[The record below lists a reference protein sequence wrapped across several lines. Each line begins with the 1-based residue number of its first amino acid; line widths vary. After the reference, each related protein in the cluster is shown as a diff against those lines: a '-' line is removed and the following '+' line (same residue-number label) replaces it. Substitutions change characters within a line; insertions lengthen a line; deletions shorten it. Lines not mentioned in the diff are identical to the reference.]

1 MSGYTQWEM
10 KDCIFCKIVKG
21 EIPSLKVYEDV
32 NFMAFLDINPNTKGH
47 TLVVPKTHYRWTYDV
62 PNFGEYFEFARKVAK
77 GCIKGLGADW
87 ISFITV
93 GLDVSHAHIHVIPRY
108 PDDGHGVVVNSEL
121 HQKYSD
127 RKMKEIADKIKSAI

>member
-1 MSGYTQWEM
+1 M
-10 KDCIFCKIVKG
+10 
-21 EIPSLKVYEDV
+21 LK
-32 NFMAFLDINPNTKGH
+32 
-47 TLVVPKTHYRWTYDV
+47 
-62 PNFGEYFEFARKVAK
+62 KVEK